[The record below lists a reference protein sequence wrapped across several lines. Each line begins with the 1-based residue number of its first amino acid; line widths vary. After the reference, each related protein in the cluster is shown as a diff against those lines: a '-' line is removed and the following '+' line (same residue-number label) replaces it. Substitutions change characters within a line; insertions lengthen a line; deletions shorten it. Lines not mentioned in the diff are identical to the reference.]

1 MRIKYFVLFFVLV
14 TAHFFLPRL
23 TRADP
28 FVFMSSD
35 GTDIV
40 SYSEEEITRYRAY
53 YGLDKPLWKQYLN
66 YLSGIACGNLGYSIY
81 FKDKVV
87 NLIFKRLIWTAGIVC
102 ASLIFGLL
110 FGLCSG
116 SVSALYSGK
125 KLDGFLY
132 HSMTA
137 LSEIPSFLTAN
148 LILMFFYYPM
158 EGSAD
163 IGRNES
169 VFTITV
175 FAACYCGY
183 FKTRRAACPDLIVY
197 KNSRFLFY
205 RAKRNAAAAAKKICG
220 NGRSEIF
227 TFFLYFTQ
235 ALSAECIKSHYDK
248 ISIEP
253 SNIV

>member
-1 MRIKYFVLFFVLV
+1 MDGGNRMRFFDIRFTFRTVLRKRERHVFREKARRVFV
-14 TAHFFLPRL
+14 
-23 TRADP
+23 P
-28 FVFMSSD
+28 FNDGPVGNTVVF
-35 GTDIV
+35 
-40 SYSEEEITRYRAY
+40 
-53 YGLDKPLWKQYLN
+53 N
-66 YLSGIACGNLGYSIY
+66 
-81 FKDKVV
+81 
-87 NLIFKRLIWTAGIVC
+87 
-102 ASLIFGLL
+102 
-110 FGLCSG
+110 
-116 SVSALYSGK
+116 GK
-125 KLDGFLY
+125 CNFDV
-132 HSMTA
+132 
-137 LSEIPSFLTAN
+137 
-148 LILMFFYYPM
+148 FYYPV

-183 FKTRRAACPDLIVY
+183 FKTRRAACADLIVY

-205 RAKRNAAAAAKKICG
+205 RTKRNAAAAAKKICG